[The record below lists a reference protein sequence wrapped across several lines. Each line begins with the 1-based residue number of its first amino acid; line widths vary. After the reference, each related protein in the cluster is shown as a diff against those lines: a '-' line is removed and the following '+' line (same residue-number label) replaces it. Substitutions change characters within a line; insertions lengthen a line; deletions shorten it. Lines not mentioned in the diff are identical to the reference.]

1 MTGWVVGILMTV
13 LISVVYL
20 LVEYY
25 YTKKFQEKRYRNEK
39 RISEANSIDELID
52 LRTELENKEL
62 IEMIDRKLNRL
73 TR

>member
-20 LVEYY
+20 LIEYY

-62 IEMIDRKLNRL
+62 IKMIDRKLNRL